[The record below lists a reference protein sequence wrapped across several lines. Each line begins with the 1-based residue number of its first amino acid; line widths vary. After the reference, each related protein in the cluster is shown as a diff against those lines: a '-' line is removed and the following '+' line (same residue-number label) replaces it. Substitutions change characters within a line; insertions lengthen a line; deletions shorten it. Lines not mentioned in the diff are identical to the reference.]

1 MKDTFDLTKFLKENK
16 TFENFNPLLS
26 ESPKKDKT
34 PLNENTLRD
43 KIREMVLAELDGGED
58 YELEDRKQE
67 YGINPEMDD
76 LDIDIE
82 DDLYEAKKKKK
93 DEEAEDAED
102 IEDVELPNP
111 DEFTTPE
118 ESAPED
124 ELSTAASYAT
134 GDSKE
139 LINNLMSALESSK
152 STGNEKLT
160 TQILNT
166 LKFAI
171 DQSIN
176 TK

>member
-1 MKDTFDLTKFLKENK
+1 MKDTFDLQKFLLTNK
-16 TFENFNPLLS
+16 TFENFNPIIS
-26 ESPKKDKT
+26 ESLKKEKK

-43 KIREMVLAELDGGED
+43 KIREMVLAELNGGED

-76 LDIDIE
+76 FDINIE

-93 DEEAEDAED
+93 DEATEDAED
-102 IEDVELPNP
+102 IEDVTLPDP
-111 DEFTTPE
+111 EEFTPTEDP
-118 ESAPED
+118 APED
-124 ELSTAASYAT
+124 ELSSAASYAT

-139 LINNLMSALESSK
+139 LINNLMSALESAK
-152 STGNEKLT
+152 ATGNEKLT

>member
-26 ESPKKDKT
+26 ESLKKDKT

-76 LDIDIE
+76 LDINIE

-93 DEEAEDAED
+93 DEATEDAED
-102 IEDVELPNP
+102 IEDIELPNP
-111 DEFTTPE
+111 DEFTAPE

-124 ELSTAASYAT
+124 ELSSAASYAT

-139 LINNLMSALESSK
+139 LINNLMSALESAK
-152 STGNEKLT
+152 ATGNEKLT

>member
-1 MKDTFDLTKFLKENK
+1 VTDLLDYGAGKG
-16 TFENFNPLLS
+16 
-26 ESPKKDKT
+26 
-34 PLNENTLRD
+34 R
-43 KIREMVLAELDGGED
+43 LAENIKPDHEVQICM
-58 YELEDRKQE
+58 YEPS
-67 YGINPEMDD
+67 NPEMDD
-76 LDIDIE
+76 FDINIE
-82 DDLYEAKKKKK
+82 DDLYEAKKKKN
-93 DEEAEDAED
+93 DEATEDAED